1 LVRVGDGHPVRSVS
15 RNPLHVYLNFK
26 WL

>member
-1 LVRVGDGHPVRSVS
+1 LVRVGDGRPVRSVS